1 VDLGLGGRVAIV
13 TAASRGLG
21 RASAIALAGE
31 GARLVISA
39 RTADALDAL
48 AAELTAAGSDVLA
61 VPGDVT
67 DPKTPALLVHRAL
80 DRFGRLDVVVANSG
94 GPPPTRALEVDDASV
109 HAAIEANLL
118 VHMRLARAAL
128 PTMRAAG
135 WGRFCSI
142 ASSSVIQPI
151 DTLALSN
158 IARTGLRAWARTAA
172 HELIGSGV
180 TINLACPGTHATD
193 RMKELGSLPEVVG
206 NVDDFGRVVTFL
218 CSAPASYISGTAIL
232 VDGGVAVAL

>member
-1 VDLGLGGRVAIV
+1 MDLGLEGRVALV

-21 RASAIALAGE
+21 RASATALAAE
-31 GARLVISA
+31 GAHLVISA
-39 RTADALDAL
+39 RNAVALDAFAGEL
-48 AAELTAAGSDVLA
+48 AAGGTEVVT

-67 DPKTPALLVHRAL
+67 DPATAAALVERAL

-94 GPPPTRALEVDDASV
+94 GPPPMGALAVDDASV
-109 HAAIEANLL
+109 FAAVEANLL
-118 VHMRLARAAL
+118 VHIRLARAAL
-128 PTMRAAG
+128 PAMRAAG

-151 DTLALSN
+151 DALALSN

-180 TINLACPGTHATD
+180 TLNLACPGPHATD
-193 RMKELGSLPEVVG
+193 RMTELGSLPSVVG
-206 NVDDFGRVVTFL
+206 DVDDFGRVVTFL
-218 CSAPASYISGTAIL
+218 CSAPASFINGTAVLI
-232 VDGGVAVAL
+232 DGGTTVAL